1 MRAII
6 LTSPG
11 KPEAV
16 VIPDP
21 EPGEGQ
27 VRIKMAGAAVNPA
40 DLHVID
46 SGETGLGLGLDVAGV
61 VDQVG
66 PGVHSLAVGTPV
78 AALQFPHATHA
89 TAGAAA
95 EYVIV
100 PAADTAA
107 VPEGIDLL
115 DAATVPL
122 NSLTAVQ
129 LLGLLGPS
137 AGRRLLVTGAAGGVG
152 GYAVALAARH
162 GWSVT
167 GLARATDTEF
177 LTRAGADQVVTNLEE
192 VTNVDAVL
200 DTALLNEPALNAVRD
215 HGVYVGIF
223 PGKEPP
229 SERGIDITS
238 AVVVPDGAALEQML
252 ALTAQG
258 VLESRRAGTIPL
270 RNATAAYAK
279 FRAGGFRGRW
289 VITP

>member
-1 MRAII
+1 MRALI

-11 KPEAV
+11 RPEIV
-16 VIPDP
+16 VLPDP

-27 VRIKMAGAAVNPA
+27 IRIKTAGAAVNPA

-46 SGETGLGLGLDVAGV
+46 SGKTGLGLGLDVAGV
-61 VDQVG
+61 VDKVG
-66 PGVHSLAVGTPV
+66 PGVHDLVVGTPV
-78 AALQFPHATHA
+78 AALQFPHAPYA

-100 PAADTAA
+100 PAADTAT
-107 VPEGIDLL
+107 VPEGIDLV
-115 DAATVPL
+115 DAATIPL

-129 LLGLLGPS
+129 LLALLGPS

-152 GYAVALAARH
+152 GYAVALAARD

-177 LTRAGADQVVTNLEE
+177 LTRAGADRVVTNLEE
-192 VTNVDAVL
+192 VTDVDAVL
-200 DTALLNEPALNAVRD
+200 DTALLNEPALTAVRD
-215 HGVYVGIF
+215 HGAYVGIF

-238 AVVVPDGAALEQML
+238 AVVVPDGAALERML

-258 VLESRRAGTIPL
+258 VVEVRRAGTIPL
-270 RNATAAYAK
+270 RNATAAYAA
-279 FRAGGFRGRW
+279 FRAGGSRGRW